1 MVRRIMRTR
10 VARCIAGC
18 FLLAASATQALACP
32 ACKEGFKPGSVEA
45 AAGSAFS
52 MSVMFMLAVPLL
64 IVTSF
69 TVVLVRRMKKVER
82 GEV

>member
-1 MVRRIMRTR
+1 MRSLVVRVFT
-10 VARCIAGC
+10 GC
-18 FLLAASATQALACP
+18 VLLAGSAMQALACP
-32 ACKEGFKPGSVEA
+32 ACKEGFKPGTAEA

-52 MSVMFMLAVPLL
+52 MSVMFMLAVPTL

-69 TVVLVRRMKKVER
+69 TIVLVRRMKKVER